1 MIRDSQS
8 QHLEGFINGLPDPA
22 AARVFLQR
30 LEVSDVSIWE
40 KCQKNSALLSRIL
53 TLAGYSPFLAEVMLR
68 HPEHIAWLE
77 SETERGFDHLKST
90 EQLSD
95 ELARFLTRSMDA
107 DDVAQ
112 ISRFK
117 RRELLRIYLRDCL
130 GVATLSEV
138 TEELSNLAD
147 VILDYALG
155 RANQEMVNR
164 YGSPQMRDERGRID
178 NAELAIVALGKLGCR
193 ELNYASDIDLLFLY
207 SGNGE
212 TSGQGRRS
220 GSVISNKEYFTA
232 VAERVVQL
240 IGRSSGE
247 GAPYRI
253 DLRLRPYGRDGEMV
267 AEIDRAVDYY
277 RRNAQNW
284 ERQALIRTRVAA
296 GSERVVARFLELV
309 QDVIF
314 SPDALPDTLEG
325 VRKAKEQID
334 RKEAARMRGFNV
346 KLGPGGIREI
356 EFIAQA
362 LQLQHGGREP
372 WVRSAQTLIV
382 LARLAEKQHLTE
394 TERARLSAAY
404 TFLRTVEHRLQMEH
418 GAQTHTLPASPARLT
433 LLARRCGYLKSQD
446 PASDLI
452 RDLEAHTASVRTIF
466 ARVFEGST
474 PQAAGGRQEA
484 SLEIRG
490 EDETSRLISQAA
502 HRINKIG
509 RSGSLAD
516 ASPFLSDV
524 EAIERVLRSAIARCI
539 NPSRSLRHLSA
550 WAESLATYTGD
561 KLSLA
566 GWIGADE
573 WPSVVDRLVA
583 VLSSQYLSHLLI
595 SRPLRAKALI
605 ESQGPY
611 TRSALFEAMRDA
623 VCKDQ
628 STSKPDALRR
638 VWYQLVIGLGYT
650 DMAGVSLRE
659 HSESQKKQPQIEA
672 SAAVGVPPNFN
683 RTASVESDNFRALN
697 LAQTALAEASLL
709 IASELAFET
718 MGIVGE
724 KPDESSFAVLG
735 LGRLGHAGMDY
746 GSDVDLL
753 IVYDDSDRLPD
764 SRAGTPEKSQSPD
777 ASETKLNSGTISDLT
792 IDANSAQ
799 EFYAK
804 VTAQLLKVL
813 SSITREGLL
822 YRSDLRLRPEG
833 KSGPVAV
840 GLGGL
845 ASYITNRASAWEHSA
860 YLKVRPVSG
869 NPQFGAKARNV
880 ICDACFNAASLNDS
894 LREELR
900 EMRARQV
907 REKIRNNRPD
917 IKWGSGG
924 MSDVYFITR
933 YLQLRDRIDFPT
945 ELGTRSLILRLGEL
959 SILDSES
966 TETLFEGYWFLRRLD
981 HWMRLLLDRP
991 SPELPS
997 SAIALTDLAKAMSIS
1012 TAEVLETQLEGHMKA
1027 IRAVYDKIFL
1037 E

>member
-1 MIRDSQS
+1 M
-8 QHLEGFINGLPDPA
+8 
-22 AARVFLQR
+22 
-30 LEVSDVSIWE
+30 
-40 KCQKNSALLSRIL
+40 QKNSALLSRIL

-68 HPEHIAWLE
+68 HPEHIAWLD
-77 SETERGFDHLKST
+77 SETARDFDRVKSK

-95 ELARFLTRSMDA
+95 ELARFLTRAIEA
-107 DDVAQ
+107 DDVSQ

-147 VILDYALG
+147 VVLDHALA
-155 RANQEMVNR
+155 RAHQEMVNR
-164 YGSPQMRDERGRID
+164 YGAPQTRDDRGRID

-193 ELNYASDIDLLFLY
+193 ELNYASDIDLMFLF
-207 SGNGE
+207 SGNGN
-212 TSGQGRRS
+212 TAGQGRR
-220 GSVISNKEYFTA
+220 GGTVISNKEFFTA

-240 IGRSSGE
+240 VGRSSGE

-267 AEIDRAVDYY
+267 AEIERAVDYY
-277 RRNAQNW
+277 RKQAQNW

-296 GSERVVARFLELV
+296 GSERVVGRFLELV
-309 QDVIF
+309 RDVVF
-314 SPDALPDTLEG
+314 TPNALPDTLEA
-325 VRKAKEQID
+325 VRRAKEQID

-382 LARLAEKQHLTE
+382 LARLAEKEHLTE
-394 TERARLSAAY
+394 AERARLSAAY

-418 GAQTHTLPASPARLT
+418 GAQTHTLPASRARLA
-433 LLARRCGYLKSQD
+433 LLARRCEYLKSED

-452 RDLEAHTASVRTIF
+452 RDLEAHTSAVRSIY
-466 ARVFEGST
+466 ARVFECSA
-474 PQAAGGRQEA
+474 PQATENHRED
-484 SLEIRG
+484 SSENRE

-502 HRINKIG
+502 HRLNKIG
-509 RSGSLAD
+509 LTGPAD
-516 ASPFLSDV
+516 ATSFLRDV
-524 EAIERVLRSAIARCI
+524 EAVEQVLRDAIARCI

-550 WAESLATYTGD
+550 WAESLATYNTDNVG
-561 KLSLA
+561 A
-566 GWIGADE
+566 GEWIGADE
-573 WPSVVDRLVA
+573 WPAVIDRLIV

-595 SRPLRAKALI
+595 SRPLRANALI
-605 ESQGPY
+605 ERQGPY
-611 TRSALFEAMRDA
+611 TRSALFEAMRGA
-623 VCKDQ
+623 VNKES
-628 STSKPDALRR
+628 STTKPDALRR
-638 VWYQLVIGLGYT
+638 AWYRLVIGLGYRDMDGVNLLET
-650 DMAGVSLRE
+650 DQRRGDEETRRRGEENLKR
-659 HSESQKKQPQIEA
+659 
-672 SAAVGVPPNFN
+672 
-683 RTASVESDNFRALN
+683 SVAEDERIESDKFRALN

-709 IASELAFET
+709 IASEIAFEA

-724 KPDESSFAVLG
+724 PEQFPFAVLG

-753 IVYDDSDRLPD
+753 IVYDDSFLMTDSAVEGAKKSTSPVGGESKQSLESSDVPADPD
-764 SRAGTPEKSQSPD
+764 
-777 ASETKLNSGTISDLT
+777 
-792 IDANSAQ
+792 SAQ

-804 VTAQLLKVL
+804 LTAQLLKVL

-840 GLGGL
+840 GLNSL
-845 ASYITNRASAWEHSA
+845 VSYITNRASAWEHSA
-860 YLKVRPVSG
+860 YLKVRPVAG
-869 NPQFGAKARNV
+869 NPEFGAKAREA
-880 ICDACFNAASLNDS
+880 ICEACFDAASRNLS
-894 LREELR
+894 LRDELR
-900 EMRARQV
+900 EMRARQI
-907 REKIRNNRPD
+907 REKNRGNRPD
-917 IKWGSGG
+917 IKWGPGG

-945 ELGTRSLILRLGEL
+945 DLGTRSLILRLGEL

-966 TETLFEGYWFLRRLD
+966 TRTLFEGYWFLRRLD

-991 SPELPS
+991 SPELPA
-997 SAIALTDLAKAMSIS
+997 SAIALSDLAKALSIS
-1012 TAEVLETQLEGHMKA
+1012 TAEELVELLENQMKA
-1027 IRAVYDKIFL
+1027 IRTIYEKMFL
-1037 E
+1037 

>member
-1 MIRDSQS
+1 VIRDSQS
-8 QHLEGFINGLPDPA
+8 QNLDGFINGLPDPA
-22 AARVFLQR
+22 TARVFLQR
-30 LEVSDVSIWE
+30 LETLDSSIWE
-40 KCQKNSALLSRIL
+40 KCKKNSGLLSRIL

-68 HPEHIAWLE
+68 HPEHIAWLD
-77 SETERGFDHLKST
+77 SETARDFDRVKST

-95 ELARFLTRSMDA
+95 ELARFLTRAIDA
-107 DDVAQ
+107 DDVSQ

-147 VILDYALG
+147 VILDHALA
-155 RANQEMVNR
+155 RAHQEMVNR
-164 YGSPQMRDERGRID
+164 YGAPQTRDDRGRID

-193 ELNYASDIDLLFLY
+193 ELNYASDIDLLFLF
-207 SGNGE
+207 SGNGH
-212 TSGQGRRS
+212 TAGQGRRD
-220 GSVISNKEYFTA
+220 GSVIGNKEFFTA

-277 RRNAQNW
+277 RKHAQNW

-309 QDVIF
+309 RDVIF
-314 SPDALPDTLEG
+314 TPDALPDTLEA
-325 VRKAKEQID
+325 VRRAKEQID

-382 LARLAEKQHLTE
+382 LARLAEKEHLTE
-394 TERARLSAAY
+394 AERARLSAAY

-418 GAQTHTLPASPARLT
+418 GAQTHTLPASQARLT
-433 LLARRCGYLKSQD
+433 LLARRCEYLKSED

-452 RDLEAHTASVRTIF
+452 RDLEAHTSAVRSIY
-466 ARVFEGST
+466 ARVFEGSAPRAT
-474 PQAAGGRQEA
+474 ESHREE
-484 SLEIRG
+484 SLENRE

-502 HRINKIG
+502 HRLNKIG
-509 RSGSLAD
+509 LTGLAD
-516 ASPFLSDV
+516 ASPFIRDV
-524 EAIERVLRSAIARCI
+524 EAIERVLRDAIARCI

-550 WAESLATYTGD
+550 WAESLATYNTDNVG
-561 KLSLA
+561 A
-566 GWIGADE
+566 GGWIDSDE
-573 WPSVVDRLVA
+573 WPAVIDRLVV

-595 SRPLRAKALI
+595 SRPLRANALI
-605 ESQGPY
+605 GSQGPY

-623 VCKDQ
+623 VYKDPP
-628 STSKPDALRR
+628 TSKPDALRR
-638 VWYQLVIGLGYT
+638 AWYRLVIGLGYR
-650 DMAGVSLRE
+650 DMDGVSLLETNQRRGDE
-659 HSESQKKQPQIEA
+659 ERGRRGEEKLK
-672 SAAVGVPPNFN
+672 
-683 RTASVESDNFRALN
+683 RSVTEDEFRALN

-709 IASELAFET
+709 IASEIAFEA
-718 MGIVGE
+718 MGVVSE
-724 KPDESSFAVLG
+724 KPEQFPFAVLG

-753 IVYDDSDRLPD
+753 IVYDDSFRMTD
-764 SRAGTPEKSQSPD
+764 SRADDARKSMSSGGGELKRNLEPGSDVPAD
-777 ASETKLNSGTISDLT
+777 AD
-792 IDANSAQ
+792 SAQ

-804 VTAQLLKVL
+804 LTAQLLKVL

-840 GLGGL
+840 GLNGL
-845 ASYITNRASAWEHSA
+845 VSYITNRASAWEHSA
-860 YLKVRPVSG
+860 YLKVRPVAG
-869 NPQFGAKARNV
+869 NPEFGAKARDA
-880 ICDACFNAASLNDS
+880 ICEACFDAASRNPS

-900 EMRARQV
+900 EMRDRQI
-907 REKIRNNRPD
+907 REKNRGNRPD

-945 ELGTRSLILRLGEL
+945 EQGTRSLILRLGEL

-966 TETLFEGYWFLRRLD
+966 TSTLFDGYWFLRRLD

-991 SPELPS
+991 SPELPA
-997 SAIALTDLAKAMSIS
+997 SAIALNDLAKALSIS
-1012 TAEVLETQLEGHMKA
+1012 TAEELIEQLERQMKA
-1027 IRAVYDKIFL
+1027 IRTIYEKIFF
-1037 E
+1037 